1 MKEEI
6 KKYVEKVSKILGIKT
21 PSLVIHDLNEI
32 HVFGFADIAGNT
44 IYLHNSQFDWKDTV
58 NHECSHLANKKHGHD
73 RNFWELM
80 MYLKKTME
88 RR

>member
-6 KKYVEKVSKILGIKT
+6 KKYVGKVSSILGIKT
-21 PSLVIHDLNEI
+21 PALVIRDLSEI
-32 HVFGFADIAGNT
+32 HVFGLADIAGNT
-44 IYLHNSQFDWKDTV
+44 IYLHNNQMDWKDTV
-58 NHECSHLANKKHGHD
+58 KHECSHLANKRHGHD

-80 MYLKKTME
+80 IYLEKTIE